1 MSSVLVAYELYRG
14 ISLNQPKGRA
24 QRLYL
29 DKILTE
35 FSVKPLSNANAMAGA
50 RLYRHSKG
58 FADSLIGAQCLEG
71 GFFLVTT
78 NASDFARM
86 PGIRLARL

>member
-1 MSSVLVAYELYRG
+1 MPDRYFFDQG
-14 ISLNQPKGRA
+14 ISPDQPKGRA
-24 QRLYL
+24 QGIYL

-35 FSVKPLSNANAMAGA
+35 FSVKPLTNANAMAGA
-50 RLYRHSKG
+50 RLYRYSKG

>member
-1 MSSVLVAYELYRG
+1 M
-14 ISLNQPKGRA
+14 
-24 QRLYL
+24 

-35 FSVKPLSNANAMAGA
+35 YRVKPLSNANAMAGA
-50 RLYRHSKG
+50 RLCRYSTG